1 MFWRKLSVATQA
13 ISLTVAVIGVAVAAA
28 ALARGHLIPI
38 PSILISVAGCAVGFC
53 GLLWEEFL
61 DGLDR
66 KREEK
71 KIRKNANEKSA

>member
-1 MFWRKLSVATQA
+1 MIWRKLARATRT
-13 ISLTVAVIGVAVAAA
+13 ISLTVAVTGVAVAAA

-38 PSILISVAGCAVGFC
+38 PSILISVAGCAVGFL

-61 DGLDR
+61 DSLDW

-71 KIRKNANEKSA
+71 KIRKNA

>member
-1 MFWRKLSVATQA
+1 MFWRKLAVATQA

-28 ALARGHLIPI
+28 ALAKGHLIPI
-38 PSILISVAGCAVGFC
+38 PSIQISVAGCAVGFW